1 MSKTRLNFPVQKAGC
16 PVKLKPELEDYQQQL
31 LNLTFIR
38 FDELPDFGLYSDQVI
53 AIIEK
58 QLSFPNATQEERI
71 ITPAMIN
78 NYVKLQLIDKP
89 ERKKY
94 YKTHIAQLIVITL
107 LKQVLPLSE
116 VKKGLE
122 LQVSIRGFQIAFDT
136 FCQELE
142 YAFRMLFR
150 DLDKKEHFTYTL
162 EDIHSENIA
171 LKMITLSLASKLL
184 TQKIILVD
192 GVSHAS
198 QKGENTNDEI

>member
-58 QLSFPNATQEERI
+58 QLSFLNATQEERI

-107 LKQVLPLSE
+107 LKQVLPLS
-116 VKKGLE
+116 
-122 LQVSIRGFQIAFDT
+122 
-136 FCQELE
+136 
-142 YAFRMLFR
+142 
-150 DLDKKEHFTYTL
+150 
-162 EDIHSENIA
+162 
-171 LKMITLSLASKLL
+171 
-184 TQKIILVD
+184 
-192 GVSHAS
+192 
-198 QKGENTNDEI
+198 

>member
-1 MSKTRLNFPVQKAGC
+1 MELKA
-16 PVKLKPELEDYQQQL
+16 ELEEYQKQL
-31 LNLTFIR
+31 LALHFIR
-38 FDELPDFGLYSDQVI
+38 FDELPDFGVYNDQVI
-53 AIIEK
+53 AIIEN
-58 QLSFPNATQEERI
+58 QLNFLSATQEERI

-78 NYVKLQLIDKP
+78 NYVKLALVDKP
-89 ERKKY
+89 EKKKY
-94 YKTHIAQLIVITL
+94 YKIQIAQLMVITL

-116 VKKGLE
+116 VKKGME
-122 LQVSIRGFQIAFDT
+122 LQVSVRGFQIAYDS

-142 YAFRMLFR
+142 YAFEMLFR

-184 TQKIILVD
+184 TQKIILVA

-198 QKGENTNDEI
+198 KKGENNEDEQ

>member
-1 MSKTRLNFPVQKAGC
+1 M
-16 PVKLKPELEDYQQQL
+16 KLKPELEEYQKQL
-31 LNLTFIR
+31 LGLTFIR
-38 FDELPDFGLYSDQVI
+38 FDELPDFGVYSDQVI

-58 QLSFPNATQEERI
+58 QLNFLNATQEERI

-89 ERKKY
+89 VKKKY
-94 YKTHIAQLIVITL
+94 FKTHIAQLIVLTL

-116 VKKGLE
+116 VNKGMK
-122 LQVSIRGFQIAFDT
+122 LQVSIRGFQVAYDT

-142 YAFRMLFR
+142 YAFRVLFR
-150 DLDKKEHFTYTL
+150 DLDKKESFTYTL

-192 GVSHAS
+192 GVSRAS
-198 QKGENTNDEI
+198 QKGEKTNDEI